1 MCARLLKG
9 RAAKIPGAPQAHPL
23 GAFSRGVESA
33 LGGILEA
40 YRMGLEVVL
49 RHPTTT
55 LIATS
60 VVIALNVWLFI
71 KTPKGFFP
79 QQDTGRIQGSL
90 VGDQSASFQVMDTTV
105 ARMVDI
111 IGKDPAVKT
120 VMGQT
125 GQWAGSGAVGNARAM
140 NAGSMQISLKPVE
153 ERKGVTADQVI
164 ARLRPI
170 LAREAGGK
178 AYLTAIQDIR
188 IGARQANA
196 QYQYTLQ
203 SENLQELLDWAPRL
217 LKKLRTIPS
226 IADVSSDQQ
235 DRGLQQYVEYDRD
248 TASRLGISTQLIDDT
263 LYDAFGQRPVST
275 MYENLN
281 QYHVIMEVAPSM
293 TRNPES
299 LRDIYLR
306 PPKGPPIPLSA
317 IAHFAPD
324 TAPLAVNHQGQF
336 PAVTLSFNLAPGIA
350 LGDAVEIIA
359 KAERDIGL
367 PPSVHG
373 NFAGTAAAFQASLS
387 NQPILIA
394 LALFSVYIVLGVL
407 YESYIHPLTIL
418 STLPSAG
425 LGALLAL
432 QICHLE
438 LGVIALIGII
448 LLIGI
453 VQKNAIIMID
463 FALAAE
469 RNEGRTPFDAISEAC
484 MLRFRPILMTTT
496 AAILGSLPLAL
507 GTGTGAEMRQPLGI
521 TIIGGLIVSQMLTL
535 FTTPVVYLS
544 LDRLRNRFA
553 KAREKSHS
561 AALPPGAPI
570 HP

>member
-1 MCARLLKG
+1 
-9 RAAKIPGAPQAHPL
+9 
-23 GAFSRGVESA
+23 
-33 LGGILEA
+33 
-40 YRMGLEVVL
+40 
-49 RHPTTT
+49 
-55 LIATS
+55 
-60 VVIALNVWLFI
+60 
-71 KTPKGFFP
+71 
-79 QQDTGRIQGSL
+79 
-90 VGDQSASFQVMDTTV
+90 
-105 ARMVDI
+105 
-111 IGKDPAVKT
+111 
-120 VMGQT
+120 
-125 GQWAGSGAVGNARAM
+125 
-140 NAGSMQISLKPVE
+140 
-153 ERKGVTADQVI
+153 
-164 ARLRPI
+164 
-170 LAREAGGK
+170 
-178 AYLTAIQDIR
+178 LTAIQDIR

-263 LYDAFGQRPVST
+263 LYDAFGQRPV
-275 MYENLN
+275 
-281 QYHVIMEVAPSM
+281 